1 MIMSTVN
8 ITLHPNDETQVE
20 AVKAFMK
27 ALKIKFEISKEKSF
41 VLSSEQQKILDR
53 QIGLDK
59 KDYTDADT
67 VYANL
72 KNKYGL

>member
-27 ALKIKFEISKEKSF
+27 ALKIKFEISNEKSF
-41 VLSSEQQKILDR
+41 VLSSEQQKILDS

>member
-1 MIMSTVN
+1 MESIN
-8 ITLHPNDETQVE
+8 ITLHTKDDAQIE

-27 ALKIKFEISKEKSF
+27 ALKIKFEISKEKPF
-41 VLSSEQQKILDR
+41 VLSSEQQKVLDS

-59 KDYTDADT
+59 KHYKDADVVYTD
-67 VYANL
+67 L